1 MCSVKHTAP
10 SANAWGPELPLGPVT
25 QRPSLGTQLRGTHPA
40 PIPGRRGFPWT
51 RGEMREA
58 PARGL
63 RDRGKN
69 LSIRPIRV

>member
-51 RGEMREA
+51 EGR
-58 PARGL
+58 
-63 RDRGKN
+63 
-69 LSIRPIRV
+69 